1 MNTTVKNNKK
11 KRNKK
16 VKIIFRKVTFESF
29 MNERCTEPQFKASIQ
44 RHWSNHCPPA
54 PPTHPGSTSLSFYFF
69 NFLVL
74 LYFYLHFYNTYSA
87 SKLQSQLPPPTAFRS
102 QRLHFSV
109 CSSLLCKPF
118 QNKGLRHGWKRF
130 ILFFM
135 LVRCRTWEIAWLV
148 NDIIKQ
154 CPQESD

>member
-1 MNTTVKNNKK
+1 MSGALSPSLRPLSKDIDQTTA
-11 KRNKK
+11 
-16 VKIIFRKVTFESF
+16 
-29 MNERCTEPQFKASIQ
+29 PL
-44 RHWSNHCPPA
+44 PPC
-54 PPTHPGSTSLSFYFF
+54 PTHTPRVYARIVCSYTFTTSSTSLSFYFF

-87 SKLQSQLPPPTAFRS
+87 SKLQSQLPPPTTFRS

-109 CSSLLCKPF
+109 CSSLLCKPYKAF

-135 LVRCRTWEIAWLV
+135 LVRCRT
-148 NDIIKQ
+148 
-154 CPQESD
+154 

>member
-54 PPTHPGSTSLSFYFF
+54 PPTHPGSMPESFVPTLSRLHLPLCPFTFSIFLFYYISIYIFTIPILPQNYNH
-69 NFLVL
+69 NFLLPQRFVARDFIFLFAVL
-74 LYFYLHFYNTYSA
+74 SYANHIKH
-87 SKLQSQLPPPTAFRS
+87 SKIRDCVMAGNGSS
-102 QRLHFSV
+102 CFS
-109 CSSLLCKPF
+109 C
-118 QNKGLRHGWKRF
+118 
-130 ILFFM
+130 
-135 LVRCRTWEIAWLV
+135 
-148 NDIIKQ
+148 
-154 CPQESD
+154 